1 MEKEIEKKM
10 REGDREEG
18 YIERGEGDG
27 EIKEGD
33 REIEAEATKSKRS
46 KLNKDEP
53 ADKNANK
60 GINKIL

>member
-1 MEKEIEKKM
+1 MDQCVGHDSS
-10 REGDREEG
+10 RNSNEEPG
-18 YIERGEGDG
+18 VR
-27 EIKEGD
+27 D